1 MAFVGSGDHASGMA
15 IARLRANPH
24 AQCEAVA
31 NELREQIAG
40 LDEKIEK
47 LVTGMRAQEKMFNHT
62 VQKLEKDKADL
73 QEKLDD
79 ANKSL
84 SWFRRT
90 YFGQKGEKLDPEA
103 VSEEEETGTERKAE
117 EAKESAS
124 RPKGQQRGS
133 KGHGPTDRSG
143 VPIGEEIEIEIAG
156 GCKCTKCGKAYKALA
171 ETDNSSLLE
180 MVIFLHLVKYSR
192 VRYAPQCSCA
202 GNKIE
207 TAPPPARLYPRTT
220 VGNSLWLWLVVQKYL
235 FGVPTNR
242 SLKAL
247 ALEGLSLSPGTVA
260 GGFMVIEK
268 LIDSL
273 YEQIKDHCRGA
284 DQWNGDETT
293 WRVFDADKTKWWL
306 WVMASHDAVVYI
318 LDQSRSA
325 AVPSKF
331 FAGSVGVLVTD
342 RLASYKSL
350 CEAIRKA
357 WCWVHQRRDFHKI
370 FDGMPKCRDWA
381 KDWLLEITELFVR
394 NDVRCKL
401 WKDGRMN
408 TKAWRDAQQSLEEQI
423 AKLRTKWE
431 EQLRLPEL
439 HKHQKTALNSLKR
452 HWEGLTL
459 FVSDV
464 KIPMENNRAER
475 LLRQSVI
482 LRKGSYGSGS
492 TWAGNLTAKILTI
505 FHTWLVNRLDPQALF
520 LDFLNECSKTPGKPP
535 PDLSNFLPWKMS
547 DGRKQDFAL
556 PSSYKP
562 PG

>member
-1 MAFVGSGDHASGMA
+1 MAIASSEDHAICMA
-15 IARLRANPH
+15 VARLRANPH
-24 AQCEAVA
+24 AHCEAVA
-31 NELREQIAG
+31 DDLRGQIAG
-40 LDEKIEK
+40 LDAKIEK
-47 LVTGMRAQEKMFNHT
+47 LLTGMRAQEKMFSHT
-62 VQKLEKDKADL
+62 VQKLEIEKADL

-79 ANKSL
+79 ANKTL
-84 SWFRRT
+84 SWFQKN
-90 YFGQKGEKLDPEA
+90 YFGEKSEKLDPESA
-103 VSEEEETGTERKAE
+103 ATEDTEQTGEEPP
-117 EAKESAS
+117 AKSA
-124 RPKGQQRGS
+124 RPKGQQKGS

-143 VPIGEEIEIEIAG
+143 VSVGDEIEIEIPG
-156 GCKCTKCGKAYKALA
+156 GCNCASCGKAYKVLP

-180 MVIFLHLVKYSR
+180 MMIFLHVVKYSR
-192 VRYAPQCSCA
+192 LRYAPQCSCD

-207 TAPPPARLYPRTT
+207 TAPAPPRLYPRTRI
-220 VGNSLWLWLVVQKYL
+220 GNSLWLWLVVQKFL

-247 ALEGLSLSPGTVA
+247 ALERLPLSPGTVA
-260 GGFMVIEK
+260 GGFKVIEK
-268 LIDSL
+268 LVDGL

-284 DQWNGDETT
+284 DQWNGDETS

-306 WVMASHDAVVYI
+306 WVMASYDAVVYV

-325 AVPSKF
+325 EVPGNF

-350 CEAIRKA
+350 GEAIRKA

-370 FDGMPKCRDWA
+370 FDGTPKCREWA
-381 KDWLLEITELFVR
+381 KEWLLEITELFVR

-401 WKDGRMN
+401 WKEGRVN
-408 TKAWRDAQQSLEEQI
+408 TKAWRDAQQSVEQQI
-423 AKLRTKWE
+423 TKLKDKWK
-431 EQLRLPEL
+431 EQLRAPKL
-439 HKHQKTALNSLKR
+439 HKHQKTALNSMRR

-459 FVSDV
+459 FVEDV
-464 KIPMENNRAER
+464 RIPMDNNRAER

-482 LRKGSYGSGS
+482 LRKNSYGSGS
-492 TWAGNLTAKILTI
+492 AWAGNLTAKILTI

-556 PSSYKP
+556 PPSYKP